1 MTSRFANVI
10 LCWISFY
17 VVLLYTAVWCHCI
30 SYQSRLYLRCSAS
43 WQITAGRSL
52 YKHEL
57 IEDKFFPHSIVLG
70 KYSTT
75 TIHSYIQLDWPVVTL
90 RQFCSVQ
97 GGSFALIVSGTPLK
111 SGILVWKSISRS
123 IFAIFRDL
131 LHHNLAWRSGV
142 KIQLW
147 SPPEFSSFQTKYL
160 PGPFSTT

>member
-1 MTSRFANVI
+1 MTSRFTNVI

-70 KYSTT
+70 KYST
-75 TIHSYIQLDWPVVTL
+75 IHSYIQLNLPVLTL
-90 RQFCSVQ
+90 RQFCSVHFDIH
-97 GGSFALIVSGTPLK
+97 SCK
-111 SGILVWKSISRS
+111 ISMQFS
-123 IFAIFRDL
+123 DCDL
-131 LHHNLAWRSGV
+131 CIINNISEVYKH
-142 KIQLW
+142 
-147 SPPEFSSFQTKYL
+147 PFSSAHQNTTK
-160 PGPFSTT
+160 